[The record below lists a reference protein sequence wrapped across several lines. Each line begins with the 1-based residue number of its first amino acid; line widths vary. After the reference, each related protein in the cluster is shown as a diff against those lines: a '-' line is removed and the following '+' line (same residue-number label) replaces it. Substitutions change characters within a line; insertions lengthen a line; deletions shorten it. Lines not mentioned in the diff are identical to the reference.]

1 MVIEEMNKMHQA
13 ATDEIG
19 KKDGSANAEIKTDI
33 VDVVS

>member
-13 ATDEIG
+13 ATEEIG
-19 KKDGSANAEIKTDI
+19 KKDGSASAEIKTGI